1 MTEHVTAALRV
12 LQDVAGRPDP
22 TAPRAVGSIARDL
35 GMTLSRASRLCAEL
49 EATGML
55 ERGGAYGHY
64 RIGAAGVRLSGR
76 AAAPFARS
84 LRFALLL
91 AAQQTGETVLLAARG
106 VDGFRVIDAV
116 ESLWTLH
123 SPAEVGDRVTEGAV
137 LEAAGILAG
146 APAEAGRAA
155 VPLSESPIGMGVEIA
170 SPVLGPSGECF
181 AVLAV
186 RLPANRLEQNGPRAR
201 RAVVAAS
208 RTISRTLEDWLS
220 SPPAATEPQA
230 ATEATSP
237 LEAALAIL
245 RVLADRPDSVAGVSR
260 ATGLRPDRVQRLI
273 DSCRNAGL
281 LQHSHDR
288 TTRFQLGWIVQGW
301 YRAAS
306 VPTMVEHGRP
316 RVAEA
321 ANRTLTC
328 GFITILKGMRSFTI
342 VEELGL
348 AGDGLRMTPWL
359 GRAHPMIGSD
369 GGPTL
374 TMDFRSD
381 EITLLFPARHT
392 PQELQRFLTHAD
404 LVARDGVLTMEAFD
418 DAGLL
423 SISAPVR
430 DASGSVIAAACIV
443 GTTAYMRANLNDV
456 EEAARRLAVEVTA
469 LLQP

>member
-22 TAPRAVGSIARDL
+22 TEPRAVGAIARDL

-49 EATGML
+49 EGAGML
-55 ERGGAYGHY
+55 ARGTGYGTY
-64 RIGAAGVRLSGR
+64 RIGAAGIRLSGR

-84 LRFALLL
+84 VRFALLL

-106 VDGFRVIDAV
+106 VDGLRVIDAV

-123 SPAEVGDRVTEGAV
+123 SPAEVGDRIVGGAV
-137 LEAAGILAG
+137 LDAAGVRTG
-146 APAEAGRAA
+146 EPGDTGRA
-155 VPLSESPIGMGVEIA
+155 VPLSEAPIGMGVEIA
-170 SPVLGPSGECF
+170 SPVLGSSGECF

-186 RLPANRLEQNGPRAR
+186 RLPANRLAQNGPRAR

-208 RTISRTLEDWLS
+208 RAISRTLEDWLAA
-220 SPPAATEPQA
+220 PPAVEPASGVEA
-230 ATEATSP
+230 ATP
-237 LEAALAIL
+237 LEAALGIL
-245 RVLADRPDSVAGVSR
+245 RHLADRPDSLAGVSR
-260 ATGLRPDRVQRLI
+260 ATGLRPDRAQRLI
-273 DSCRNAGL
+273 ESCRNAGL

-306 VPTMVEHGRP
+306 VPTMVEHGGP

-348 AGDGLRMTPWL
+348 AGEGLRMTPWL

-374 TMDFRSD
+374 TMDLQTD
-381 EITLLFPARHT
+381 QIATLFPSRHT
-392 PQELQRFLTHAD
+392 PQELQRFLSHAQQ
-404 LVARDGVLTMEAFD
+404 VAKRGVLTMEAFD
-418 DAGLL
+418 DAGLV

-443 GTTAYMRANLNDV
+443 GTTAHMRAHVAEFED
-456 EEAARRLAVEVTA
+456 AARRLAAEVTG